1 MSETRDR
8 VKNPSINFP
17 ESQDEAL
24 RAVIHQVRRGL
35 FDPHSADGS
44 PFKKTRTTDAG
55 LGHTRSQQQTDWLN
69 EAASIIK
76 AVIED
81 RLDDMERA
89 I

>member
-24 RAVIHQVRRGL
+24 RAVIHGVRSTL
-35 FDPHSADGS
+35 FSPHSGTYS
-44 PFKKTRTTDAG
+44 PLSEERTTDAG

-89 I
+89 V